1 MMLILLSTS
10 IIKFLASPWI
20 ILTLDPPYLLFSG
33 FIRSL
38 SYSNSVIFPEKFNFL
53 IIENKISKHVYHNS
67 SIIKKGEIVVSIE
80 KIFIR
85 K

>member
-20 ILTLDPPYLLFSG
+20 ILTLDPLYLLFSG

-38 SYSNSVIFPEKFNFL
+38 SYSSSVIFPEKFN
-53 IIENKISKHVYHNS
+53 NS
-67 SIIKKGEIVVSIE
+67 SVNAPSPGPISNISILLQ
-80 KIFIR
+80 KSAS
-85 K
+85 